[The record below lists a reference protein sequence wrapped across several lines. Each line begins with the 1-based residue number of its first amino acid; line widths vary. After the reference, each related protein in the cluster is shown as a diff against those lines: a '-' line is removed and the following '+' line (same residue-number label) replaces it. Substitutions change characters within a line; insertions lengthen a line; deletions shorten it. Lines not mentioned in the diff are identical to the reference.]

1 MHTEPPLKGLVGSAE
16 LNLGAEAAELLQV
29 VQCPQD
35 PELGTSLCK
44 GPTSSP
50 LKNWAGTPFL
60 PRNLQAWG
68 GRSSTTHLLGIK
80 LAARALTQKIRKL
93 DLLQLAKVQ
102 SMESACQD
110 VFSREVLTC

>member
-1 MHTEPPLKGLVGSAE
+1 MHSEAPLKGLVGSAE
-16 LNLGAEAAELLQV
+16 LDLGAEAAELLQV

-35 PELGTSLCK
+35 PELGTSLCE

-50 LKNWAGTPFL
+50 LKNWAEIPFL

-68 GRSSTTHLLGIK
+68 GRSSATHLLGIK
-80 LAARALTQKIRKL
+80 LAARSLTQKIRKL
-93 DLLQLAKVQ
+93 DSLQLAKVQ

>member
-50 LKNWAGTPFL
+50 LKNWADIPPCFL
-60 PRNLQAWG
+60 ETFKRGEEEVAPPICW
-68 GRSSTTHLLGIK
+68 
-80 LAARALTQKIRKL
+80 ALS
-93 DLLQLAKVQ
+93 LQLEHSLRK
-102 SMESACQD
+102 
-110 VFSREVLTC
+110 